1 MKVELSVHIKT
12 SMTKHMNQTSSVLE
26 KAIMDKMVK
35 NTTNQG
41 LDTDAMKSMIEK
53 ALAENNAK

>member
-1 MKVELSVHIKT
+1 
-12 SMTKHMNQTSSVLE
+12 MTKHMNQTSSVLE